1 MTIKLHNVKKKLLKN
16 PKVRAEYERLDSEFA
31 LIRTMIEA
39 RTKAGLSQDELAE
52 RMGTTQ
58 STVARLE
65 SGKQLPSMRTLYRYA
80 EATGTRPVI
89 KLVK

>member
-1 MTIKLHNVKKKLLKN
+1 LHKVKKKLLKN
-16 PKVRAEYERLDSEFA
+16 PKVRAGYGRMGPEFT

-39 RTKAGLSQDELAE
+39 RTKAGLSQEGLAE
-52 RMGTTQ
+52 CMGTAQ

-65 SGKQLPSMRTLYRYA
+65 SGKQLSSLRTLYRYA
-80 EATGTRPVI
+80 EATCTRPVI